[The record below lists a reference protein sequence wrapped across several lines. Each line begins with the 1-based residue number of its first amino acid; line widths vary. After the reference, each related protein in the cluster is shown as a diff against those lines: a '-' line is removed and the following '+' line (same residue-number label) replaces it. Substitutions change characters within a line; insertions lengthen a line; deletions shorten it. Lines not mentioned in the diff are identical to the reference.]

1 MTNQDTGITVVSI
14 FNTKKCVQM
23 SFRLFT
29 YLQIKQATVGHG
41 ACTCMTNWPT
51 EWINEMLLNYHCTN
65 SQNTFRPFSYHA

>member
-41 ACTCMTNWPT
+41 ACTCMTN
-51 EWINEMLLNYHCTN
+51 
-65 SQNTFRPFSYHA
+65 